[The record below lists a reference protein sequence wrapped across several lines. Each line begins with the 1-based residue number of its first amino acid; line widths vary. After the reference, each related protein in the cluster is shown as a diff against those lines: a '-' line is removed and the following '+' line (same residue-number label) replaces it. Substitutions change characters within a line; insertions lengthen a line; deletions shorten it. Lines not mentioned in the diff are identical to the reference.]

1 METVIEKLNNSV
13 SHSKESIPITITGRI
28 LSKHGGSL
36 ATDGA
41 SGEFI
46 ERLEEPIKLDDSAN
60 YHVYLNDFTGWSNVP
75 NVNES
80 NRMFYYN
87 LAKTPTI
94 MEEIKFPISTQS
106 IDTYNDFLQNVF
118 EKRGHFIKD
127 PSAKLEDDNAKKIFP
142 VKFGYDL
149 TIMRVIMYVDKGVIV
164 TFKDDTWFRELGFDC
179 IERGSLAGRSL
190 ATDVSRATDVAQGR
204 SPRSASSLSVRGAD
218 PSASASM
225 EQPIKGVYK
234 EGVHLAP
241 NMADV
246 VKSLNILVRTN
257 LSHGWRFKGKRTN
270 ILFNIINN
278 VPPGQMITERP
289 NPVKRVVL
297 TNKNIE
303 EIVLQFETE
312 DGLPVDFNGE
322 EFVLTLVIERM

>member
-1 METVIEKLNNSV
+1 
-13 SHSKESIPITITGRI
+13 
-28 LSKHGGSL
+28 
-36 ATDGA
+36 
-41 SGEFI
+41 
-46 ERLEEPIKLDDSAN
+46 
-60 YHVYLNDFTGWSNVP
+60 
-75 NVNES
+75 
-80 NRMFYYN
+80 
-87 LAKTPTI
+87 
-94 MEEIKFPISTQS
+94 
-106 IDTYNDFLQNVF
+106 
-118 EKRGHFIKD
+118 
-127 PSAKLEDDNAKKIFP
+127 
-142 VKFGYDL
+142 
-149 TIMRVIMYVDKGVIV
+149 MRVIMYVDKGVIV

-190 ATDVSRATDVAQGR
+190 ATDVSRAADVAQGR
-204 SPRSASSLSVRGAD
+204 SPRSASSLSV
-218 PSASASM
+218 SM
-225 EQPIKGVYK
+225 EQPVKGVYK

-278 VPPGQMITERP
+278 VPPGQMITVSP

-312 DGLPVDFNGE
+312 DGLPVDFRGE
-322 EFVLTLVIERM
+322 EFVLNLVIERM